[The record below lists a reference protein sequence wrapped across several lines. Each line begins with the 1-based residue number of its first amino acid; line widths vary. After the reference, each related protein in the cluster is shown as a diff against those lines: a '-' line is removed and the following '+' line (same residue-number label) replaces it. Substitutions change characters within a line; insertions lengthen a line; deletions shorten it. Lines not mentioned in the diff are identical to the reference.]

1 MEVAV
6 VGRAVPE
13 PKTVYPLLQIPE
25 QHEEKEA
32 SQGVFPGACVAQ
44 PKLQL
49 VVAISQ
55 GIYLALDLRDVFQ
68 EIIRRNHDLS
78 RNARLVGL

>member
-1 MEVAV
+1 M
-6 VGRAVPE
+6 
-13 PKTVYPLLQIPE
+13 VYSLLQIPE

-32 SQGVFPGACVAQ
+32 SQGVLPGACVAQ
-44 PKLQL
+44 SKLQL

-55 GIYLALDLRDVFQ
+55 GIYLALNLRDVFQ

-78 RNARLVGL
+78 HNARFVGL